1 MAAIYELGLEYLQL
15 SPGAGATPDEQQRFE
30 TGLVDL
36 MRRQQLYFEKPD
48 GVEIT
53 GGVLYRARINIPARV
68 PVGNYTRSEE
78 HTSELQSL
86 IRTSYAVFCLK
97 KKQKNN
103 VEANIIHK

>member
-1 MAAIYELGLEYLQL
+1 MNVESERFRSASSFYAVASSSPLSELVDERMAAIYELGLEYLQL

-53 GGVLYRARINIPARV
+53 GGVLDRKS
-68 PVGNYTRSEE
+68 TRLNSS
-78 HTSELQSL
+78 H
-86 IRTSYAVFCLK
+86 
-97 KKQKNN
+97 
-103 VEANIIHK
+103 